1 MWWTNPATSLTSSH
15 RQPPP
20 TYKGISTTTGQA
32 KSQSHSCS
40 VLARGLLH
48 VTRPFIPAGPGSRG
62 VYSHPGGVPPYPVW
76 GWWIWL
82 WTEPRGTLAATAN
95 VWENQKLAH
104 TEQTKQTPTKIRT
117 DYLLLE
123 QTVDRVVKG
132 EEPVKD
138 YKRHFIQEKCCLFY
152 QQHISSGRF
161 KLLWGPVHSEV
172 ANECVIWKC
181 EMQWLATCW

>member
-1 MWWTNPATSLTSSH
+1 MFCAGQGALACHSTIHPSWTGLPGCVFASRWCPAVPCM
-15 RQPPP
+15 RW
-20 TYKGISTTTGQA
+20 
-32 KSQSHSCS
+32 
-40 VLARGLLH
+40 
-48 VTRPFIPAGPGSRG
+48 IPER
-62 VYSHPGGVPPYPVW
+62 
-76 GWWIWL
+76 WWIWL

-117 DYLLLE
+117 DSLL

-138 YKRHFIQEKCCLFY
+138 YKRHFIHEKCCLFY
-152 QQHISSGRF
+152 QQHFSSGRL

-172 ANECVIWKC
+172 ADECVIWKC
-181 EMQWLATCW
+181 EMQWLATCCKQ